1 MVHSRSERDAP
12 EAGTCWF
19 TPNLED
25 DLGRFIQDVNNV
37 FVVDN
42 FVAVVVEAT
51 NAYQVVL
58 ESWYDVSAL
67 YG

>member
-12 EAGTCWF
+12 QAGPCWF
-19 TPNLED
+19 IPTLEE
-25 DLGRFIQDVNNV
+25 DLGRFIHDVHRV
-37 FVVDN
+37 FVVDD
-42 FVAVVVEAT
+42 FGSMVAEGT

-58 ESWYDVSAL
+58 ESWYYVSAS